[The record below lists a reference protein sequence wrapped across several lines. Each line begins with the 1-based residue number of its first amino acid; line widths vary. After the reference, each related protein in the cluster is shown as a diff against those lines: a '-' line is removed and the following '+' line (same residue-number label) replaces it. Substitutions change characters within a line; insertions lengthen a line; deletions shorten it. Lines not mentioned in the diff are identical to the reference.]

1 MRIFQCAVDKTSRLQ
16 GNKTNKNRITRVTS
30 KTIDSRVSSS
40 YTKKK
45 AEFDLILILSSFAC
59 AYWACFGRQGD

>member
-1 MRIFQCAVDKTSRLQ
+1 MKREDAVEKAAEKQKQEYFYADFQCAVDKTSRLQ
-16 GNKTNKNRITRVTS
+16 GNKTNKNRITGVTS

-45 AEFDLILILSSFAC
+45 QNLI
-59 AYWACFGRQGD
+59 